1 MNNSNEYAN
10 KLYDNKKYKEAI
22 IFYKRNIEYLLNEN
36 KKNYYKD
43 TWYYFNIGYVYAM
56 KENVKKAYIYFNLAW
71 SLKHDD
77 NDCEKALKMLEN
89 KMSFSNY

>member
-1 MNNSNEYAN
+1 
-10 KLYDNKKYKEAI
+10 
-22 IFYKRNIEYLLNEN
+22 
-36 KKNYYKD
+36 
-43 TWYYFNIGYVYAM
+43 M
-56 KENVKKAYIYFNLAW
+56 KENIKKAYIYFNLAW